1 LEYYDKT
8 YDRLS
13 TKAPKKLVRTKRD
26 CHTVTT
32 SDDSIIREVIGV
44 YLIIGDVD
52 TKISFLPNLAIK
64 TRRQC
69 VCY

>member
-32 SDDSIIREVIGV
+32 SDDSIIREVIRFF
-44 YLIIGDVD
+44 LSKGDVD
-52 TKISFLPNLAIK
+52 TKKSFFFFS
-64 TRRQC
+64 
-69 VCY
+69 